1 MFARRAYCTKPTAS
15 NYCYKIGS
23 GATFVRPRCTSRLC
37 RRARAHATAVE
48 KEGGR
53 PLSEP
58 APATPTN
65 LTRFVHG
72 TTLWRGF
79 VVIAI
84 IAKSASRHAPTKQ
97 LRLLGNE
104 IRPTTRPAKTPL
116 TRQVRTGRP
125 RRNAH
130 VLESGSLGTTC
141 ERGASSQEQEGM
153 PRGKGRGEGCP
164 AIKSTH
170 VLRQIQTCR
179 SAPFWIQSHMH

>member
-1 MFARRAYCTKPTAS
+1 MRGGPTVHTKPTAS

-65 LTRFVHG
+65 LTRFVRG
-72 TTLWRGF
+72 TTLWRHIWRGF

-116 TRQVRTGRP
+116 DEAGP
-125 RRNAH
+125 N
-130 VLESGSLGTTC
+130 
-141 ERGASSQEQEGM
+141 GASSEECACFGV
-153 PRGKGRGEGCP
+153 GLIG
-164 AIKSTH
+164 H
-170 VLRQIQTCR
+170 HLRAR
-179 SAPFWIQSHMH
+179 SK